1 MIGIGPLTGPRS
13 SVPRIALLLER
24 EAGLWWS
31 PGRVGALTRAIGDHA
46 ARLTGGSEDAFAD
59 LLESDAGALDD
70 LISDVTVGETYFFR
84 DPGQFEILRNH
95 VLPALLSAHG
105 SALRFWSAGCASGEE
120 AYSLAITSAEA
131 GVDLTFPVLGTDIS
145 RAALQRA
152 EQARYRAWS
161 FRGLS
166 DDVLARYFEHEGG
179 LLRPRDAFRARVRF
193 EWLNLN
199 AAAYPSFY
207 SGIAGMHLI
216 FCQNVLIYMTRDAIA
231 VIARKLYDALA
242 PGGWLFTGASDPQ
255 LLEHAPFAL
264 RSVDGRLFY
273 QRTDGGALPSVAA
286 WAASPARWSMPAAVA
301 APEEVAP
308 PEDVAPEEVA
318 PPEDVG
324 PPAAAGQ
331 AGPEAVDARAVDD
344 LIARVQLMADAGRHS
359 DAMKL
364 VEEAS
369 RVVPDSAELQY
380 LTAVILLERGEHD
393 AAAKA
398 ARRACYLDPGL
409 VVASIA
415 LGSALRHAGD
425 LRGAR
430 GAYRRARAQLAEG
443 DETDLVRLADG
454 ERVGGLRR
462 TVDACFLLAQD
473 TV

>member
-1 MIGIGPLTGPRS
+1 VIGIGPLTGPRS

-46 ARLTGGSEDAFAD
+46 ARLTGGSEHAFAD
-59 LLESDAGALDD
+59 LLESDAAALDD

-84 DPGQFEILRNH
+84 DSSQFEILRNH
-95 VLPALLSAHG
+95 VLPELLSAHG

-131 GVDLTFPVLGTDIS
+131 GVDLSFPVLGTDIS

-161 FRGLS
+161 FRGVS
-166 DDVLARYFEHEGG
+166 DEILARYFERDGG
-179 LLRPRDAFRARVRF
+179 LLRPRDTFRARVRF
-193 EWLNLN
+193 EWLNLT
-199 AAAYPSFY
+199 APAYPAFY
-207 SGIAGMHLI
+207 AGIAGMHVI

-231 VIARKLYDALA
+231 VVARKLYEALA

-255 LLEHAPFAL
+255 LLEHAPFEL
-264 RSVDGRLFY
+264 RTVDDRLFY
-273 QRTDGGALPSVAA
+273 QRTDARALASVSARTEL
-286 WAASPARWSMPAAVA
+286 PARWSMPAAVA
-301 APEEVAP
+301 PPEDLPP
-308 PEDVAPEEVA
+308 PEDVAPPDDVA
-318 PPEDVG
+318 P
-324 PPAAAGQ
+324 Q
-331 AGPEAVDARAVDD
+331 AGPGARGARVVDE
-344 LIARVQLMADAGRHS
+344 LIARIQSMADAGRHAE
-359 DAMKL
+359 AMEL
-364 VEEAS
+364 VEEAAG
-369 RVVPDSAELQY
+369 VMPESAELQY

-430 GAYRRARAQLAEG
+430 GAYRRARALLAEG
-443 DETDLVRLADG
+443 NDTDLVRLADG

-462 TVDACFLLAQD
+462 TVDACFLLARD
-473 TV
+473 AV

>member
-1 MIGIGPLTGPRS
+1 MGGRTSQGPGHRD
-13 SVPRIALLLER
+13 PRIT
-24 EAGLWWS
+24 S
-31 PGRVGALTRAIGDHA
+31 YPTFCD
-46 ARLTGGSEDAFAD
+46 ARSR
-59 LLESDAGALDD
+59 S
-70 LISDVTVGETYFFR
+70 
-84 DPGQFEILRNH
+84 
-95 VLPALLSAHG
+95 
-105 SALRFWSAGCASGEE
+105 FWSAGCASGEE

-131 GVDLTFPVLGTDIS
+131 GVDPSFPVLGTDIS

-161 FRGLS
+161 FRGVS
-166 DDVLARYFEHEGG
+166 DEILARYFERDGG
-179 LLRPRDAFRARVRF
+179 LLRPRDTFRARVRF
-193 EWLNLN
+193 EWLNLT

-207 SGIAGMHLI
+207 AGIAGMHVI

-231 VIARKLYDALA
+231 LVARKLYDALA

-255 LLEHAPFAL
+255 LLEHAPFEL
-264 RSVDGRLFY
+264 RSVGGRLFY
-273 QRTDGGALPSVAA
+273 QRTDGGARPSVAA
-286 WAASPARWSMPAAVA
+286 LAASPARWSMPAAVA
-301 APEEVAP
+301 P
-308 PEDVAPEEVA
+308 PEDVAPQ
-318 PPEDVG
+318 
-324 PPAAAGQ
+324 AAAVQQ
-331 AGPEAVDARAVDD
+331 APESGDARAVHD
-344 LIARVQLMADAGRHS
+344 LIARVRLMANAGRHAE
-359 DAMKL
+359 AMNL

-369 RVVPDSAELQY
+369 RVLPDSAELQY
-380 LTAVILLERGEHD
+380 LSAVILLERGEHD

-443 DETDLVRLADG
+443 NETDLVRLGDG

>member
-1 MIGIGPLTGPRS
+1 VIGVGPLTGPHS
-13 SVPRIALLLER
+13 SLPRIAKLLER

-31 PGRVGALTRAIGDHA
+31 PGRVDGLTRAIRDHA

-59 LLESDAGALDD
+59 LLQTDAAALDD

-84 DPGQFEILRNH
+84 DPSQFEILRDH
-95 VLPALLSAHG
+95 VLPDLLSTHG

-131 GVDLTFPVLGTDIS
+131 GVDSSFPVLGTDIS

-161 FRGLS
+161 FRGVS
-166 DDVLARYFEHEGG
+166 DETLARYFERDGG
-179 LLRPRDAFRARVRF
+179 LLRPRDTFRARVRF
-193 EWLNLN
+193 EWLNLT
-199 AAAYPSFY
+199 APAYPAFY
-207 SGIAGMHLI
+207 AGIAGMHVI
-216 FCQNVLIYMTRDAIA
+216 FCQNVLIYMTRDAMA

-255 LLEHAPFAL
+255 LLEYAPFEL
-264 RSVDGRLFY
+264 RSLDDRLFY
-273 QRTDGGALPSVAA
+273 QRIDGGAMPSVAA
-286 WAASPARWSMPAAVA
+286 WATSPVRWSLPDVAATPEDLATPEHLATPAYAAPLESVA
-301 APEEVAP
+301 APAVE
-308 PEDVAPEEVA
+308 
-318 PPEDVG
+318 
-324 PPAAAGQ
+324 
-331 AGPEAVDARAVDD
+331 AGPGGARAVDD
-344 LIARVQLMADAGRHS
+344 LIAQVQLMANAGRHA
-359 DAMKL
+359 DAMRL
-364 VEEAS
+364 VEDAS
-369 RVVPDSAELQY
+369 RVVPDNAELQY

-393 AAAKA
+393 AAAMA

-415 LGSALRHAGD
+415 LGSALRHSGD

-443 DETDLVRLADG
+443 NETDLVRLADG

-473 TV
+473 SV